1 MNGRRLQAGK
11 IAVRIYCGKLES
23 GAYHVR
29 VADDAAL
36 AVGPGLAYE
45 IGSELPS
52 HDELFKAPP
61 PPFRWGDDGPG
72 TAHLAAALLAELV
85 GQDTRTVRAAL
96 PYLRRFLARL
106 PADGFEISEDVF
118 RAFRYALNGQAQPA
132 AVATQPQ
139 QQQQQPA

>member
-1 MNGRRLQAGK
+1 M
-11 IAVRIYCGKLES
+11 RIYCGKLES
-23 GAYHVR
+23 GAYRVR
-29 VADDAAL
+29 VADDTVTAL
-36 AVGPGLAYE
+36 GAGLSYE
-45 IGSELPS
+45 MGNELPS
-52 HDELFKAPP
+52 HDELFKVPP

-118 RAFRYALNGQAQPA
+118 RAFLYALNGQAQPA
-132 AVATQPQ
+132 PAGTQPAMETPSQ
-139 QQQQQPA
+139 A

>member
-72 TAHLAAALLAELV
+72 TAH

-118 RAFRYALNGQAQPA
+118 RAFLYALYGQAQPA
-132 AVATQPQ
+132 PQ
-139 QQQQQPA
+139 QQQHQ

>member
-1 MNGRRLQAGK
+1 LDAG
-11 IAVRIYCGKLES
+11 AFR
-23 GAYHVR
+23 VR
-29 VADDAAL
+29 VADDRAIAL
-36 AVGPGLAYE
+36 GPGAAYDT
-45 IGSELPS
+45 GDDLPS
-52 HDELFKAPP
+52 HDELFKVPP
-61 PPFRWGDDGPG
+61 PPFQWGDDGPG

-118 RAFRYALNGQAQPA
+118 RAFLYALNGQAQPA
-132 AVATQPQ
+132 PAAAQSPA

>member
-1 MNGRRLQAGK
+1 M
-11 IAVRIYCGKLES
+11 RIYCGKLEA
-23 GAYHVR
+23 GAYRVR
-29 VADDAAL
+29 VADDGAAVTL
-36 AVGPGLAYE
+36 GPGAAYDV
-45 IGSELPS
+45 GDELPS
-52 HDELFKAPP
+52 HDELFKVPP

-118 RAFRYALNGQAQPA
+118 RAFLYALNGQAQP
-132 AVATQPQ
+132 VAQ
-139 QQQQQPA
+139 QQQQHQ

>member
-1 MNGRRLQAGK
+1 M
-11 IAVRIYCGKLES
+11 RIYCGKLEA

-29 VADDAAL
+29 VADDG
-36 AVGPGLAYE
+36 AVTLGPGAAYE
-45 IGSELPS
+45 TGDELPS
-52 HDELFKAPP
+52 HDELFKVPP

-118 RAFRYALNGQAQPA
+118 RAFLYALNGQAQPA
-132 AVATQPQ
+132 PGAAQPQ
-139 QQQQQPA
+139 TQQQPA